1 MLEQKFLD
9 RFDMERRI
17 QSRLFCF
24 GSGASDDDGG
34 GGSDDNDNYLVEAG
48 RGRTTSS
55 PAPVRSVAP
64 PQDDSPDPAQRLG
77 SVVGIPPT
85 LVEIAQSA
93 SPEVR
98 AANSAA
104 NDAAFDRF
112 FAQQPTV
119 TNLGNV
125 AAAPQLS
132 LGSNIVDL
140 GGEVF
145 DANTGVSILP
155 APVTMTNMGLDVG
168 PGFDV
173 PSVLPPAPATVM
185 DIGDE
190 YDPFADTGRTAM
202 DVLNYNTD
210 DQSGPAGRIRP
221 FGGLTR
227 EQQANLEARD
237 DFVAKQILANQ
248 TAQPSGI
255 PTTNLTGIYTEGN
268 DPMGN
273 VRGFASLGPD
283 LPFLGQ
289 TQVYTGFGDN
299 PFGASTQ
306 ASSDET
312 VPPVTNPLTGGSQCP
327 DGYVFDEDL
336 QACRR
341 KTKRELQADNGTGG
355 GSSTTSGD
363 MFYRRTGL
371 DDAPANLPSG
381 FNFDDA
387 NRAFTQS
394 FAYRP
399 SFYRNPM
406 DTTGFTKLL

>member
-1 MLEQKFLD
+1 MRAREQQVVRQEIARGTFDDVDDFIQQVNAGNFGATQELERQAAVRQAMGQLP
-9 RFDMERRI
+9 
-17 QSRLFCF
+17 
-24 GSGASDDDGG
+24 
-34 GGSDDNDNYLVEAG
+34 
-48 RGRTTSS
+48 
-55 PAPVRSVAP
+55 PAPLVSSGGISLG
-64 PQDDSPDPAQRLG
+64 QTQG
-77 SVVGIPPT
+77 SV
-85 LVEIAQSA
+85 
-93 SPEVR
+93 R
-98 AANSAA
+98 
-104 NDAAFDRF
+104 
-112 FAQQPTV
+112 
-119 TNLGNV
+119 NLGNIVATPIVDV
-125 AAAPQLS
+125 AASDIVNMPGSFGRTDTTGNPATDV
-132 LGSNIVDL
+132 LGFDYDPRVPLVQPLPADL
-140 GGEVF
+140 F
-145 DANTGVSILP
+145 DISQVPP
-155 APVTMTNMGLDVG
+155 APVTVMG
-168 PGFDV
+168 
-173 PSVLPPAPATVM
+173 M
-185 DIGDE
+185 EDE
-190 YDPFADTGRTAM
+190 YDPFAGTGNTAM
-202 DVLNYNTD
+202 DVVNYDTD

-227 EQQANLEARD
+227 EQQANLEARN

-255 PTTNLTGIYTEGN
+255 PTTNLTGIYTEN
-268 DPMGN
+268 DDPMGN

-289 TQVYTGFGDN
+289 TQVYTGFGAN
-299 PFGASTQ
+299 PF
-306 ASSDET
+306 SSQVDAAADET

-355 GSSTTSGD
+355 GSSTPSGD
-363 MFYRRTGL
+363 MFYRRTSL

-381 FNFDDA
+381 FNFADA

>member
-1 MLEQKFLD
+1 MG
-9 RFDMERRI
+9 ME
-17 QSRLFCF
+17 
-24 GSGASDDDGG
+24 
-34 GGSDDNDNYLVEAG
+34 
-48 RGRTTSS
+48 
-55 PAPVRSVAP
+55 
-64 PQDDSPDPAQRLG
+64 
-77 SVVGIPPT
+77 
-85 LVEIAQSA
+85 
-93 SPEVR
+93 
-98 AANSAA
+98 
-104 NDAAFDRF
+104 
-112 FAQQPTV
+112 
-119 TNLGNV
+119 
-125 AAAPQLS
+125 
-132 LGSNIVDL
+132 
-140 GGEVF
+140 
-145 DANTGVSILP
+145 
-155 APVTMTNMGLDVG
+155 
-168 PGFDV
+168 
-173 PSVLPPAPATVM
+173 
-185 DIGDE
+185 DE
-190 YDPFADTGRTAM
+190 YDPFAGTGRTAM
-202 DVLNYNTD
+202 DVLNYDID

-255 PTTNLTGIYTEGN
+255 PTTNLTGIYTEDN

-341 KTKRELQADNGTGG
+341 KTKRELQADNGTDG

-381 FNFDDA
+381 FNFADA

>member
-34 GGSDDNDNYLVEAG
+34 GDDDSFTPPSTQVERG

-55 PAPVRSVAP
+55 PPSVRSVAP
-64 PQDDSPDPAQRLG
+64 PQDDGPDPAQRLA

-85 LVEIAQSA
+85 LIDIAQSA

-98 AANSAA
+98 AANTAA
-104 NDAAFDRF
+104 NDAAFEGF
-112 FAQQPTV
+112 FAEQPIV
-119 TNLGNV
+119 TNLGNIVATPIVDV
-125 AAAPQLS
+125 AASDTVNMP
-132 LGSNIVDL
+132 GSFGRTDTTGNSPSADF
-140 GGEVF
+140 F
-145 DANTGVSILP
+145 DISQVPP
-155 APVTMTNMGLDVG
+155 APV
-168 PGFDV
+168 
-173 PSVLPPAPATVM
+173 TVM

-190 YDPFADTGRTAM
+190 YDPFAGTGRTAM

-227 EQQANLEARD
+227 DQQANLEARD

-255 PTTNLTGIYTEGN
+255 PTTNLTGIFTEDN

-299 PFGASTQ
+299 PFGASSQ

-312 VPPVTNPLTGGSQCP
+312 VPPVTNPLTGRDQCP

-341 KTKRELQADNGTGG
+341 KTRRELQADNGTGG
-355 GSSTTSGD
+355 DSSRPAGD
-363 MFYRRTGL
+363 MFFRRTSL

-381 FNFDDA
+381 FDFDAA

-394 FAYRP
+394 FAVRP
-399 SFYRNPM
+399 SFFQRPP
-406 DTTGFTKLL
+406 DLTGFTLL